1 MIKKG
6 WLMAGIL
13 LVFGCQS
20 TDPASVEPNARQTP
34 VSTATLSQVATV
46 EGITEYQLSNG
57 LRVILF
63 PDDSKPTTTV
73 NITYLVGSRHEA
85 YGETGMAHLLEH
97 LVFKGTPDHPDIPKE
112 LTERGA
118 SPNGT
123 TSFDRTNYY
132 ETFPATDDNLDWALD
147 LESDR
152 MVNSF
157 IAKEDLD
164 SEMTVVRNEME
175 SGENNPLGM
184 LYQRVMSTAYLWHN
198 YGNSTIGARSDVES
212 VPIERLQAFYR
223 KYYQPDNAV
232 LVVAG
237 KFDQDLAKDLIVD
250 KFGSIPRPER
260 EGANRIWP
268 TYTVEPTQDGER
280 SVTLRRA
287 GDSQFAM
294 MMFHVPPGSHE
305 DMAALDIYTHALS
318 SAPSGRLY
326 RALVESGKAVSV
338 AAQATQYREASPL
351 LIFSALRIEDS
362 VDEVLETMQDTVYAT
377 TSDAPITS
385 EEVERARTMF
395 LNNFELTFNSSQSVA
410 LQLSNWAAMG
420 DWRLMFLHRDR
431 LAAAS
436 VEDVNRVAR
445 AYVKPQNSTAGRFIP
460 TDTPDR
466 ADIPSMPDVEAMV
479 ADYRGKEAV
488 KAGEAFDP
496 SPKNIDA
503 RTITL
508 SFDNGFKLA
517 MLPKATRGENVVM
530 SLSMLHGS
538 EDTLTNMTSVAGLT
552 GGMLM
557 RGTERLDRQQ
567 LTDEFN
573 RLKARGGF
581 SGGLSSAG
589 GSVQTTRENL
599 ADVLRLAAEV
609 LKTPAFPADQ
619 FEELKQQTIAG
630 YEANR
635 SNPNALGSLAMN
647 RHLNPLPKGHP
658 GYVRSFDEAI
668 ADAQAVTL
676 DQVKSFYNEFYGADH
691 GRMAI
696 VGDFD
701 PDEIAPLVR
710 ELFGD
715 WESAAR
721 FERLPNP
728 HHEVPA
734 RVIVLETP
742 DKPNAY
748 FAAGINIPIRDDD
761 EDYPALVLA
770 NFMIGGGFLNS
781 RLATRIRQKEG
792 LSYGVS
798 SQFFADSFDAA
809 GLFTARAIYAP
820 ENADALQVAFREEI
834 DKVLKEGFE
843 SKEVADAR
851 AGFLESQKN
860 RLAND
865 GTLAGAL
872 SSNLYLNRTMAWTE
886 NLQDRI
892 LALTPSEVQAALVRH
907 VDPDKISVVIAG
919 DFGKKTSSE

>member
-1 MIKKG
+1 MLRNW
-6 WLMAGIL
+6 WLMVGALML
-13 LVFGCQS
+13 LGCQNTGPTS
-20 TDPASVEPNARQTP
+20 SERPAH
-34 VSTATLSQVATV
+34 TAPTVTTLTELATV
-46 EGITEYQLSNG
+46 EGITEYRLSNG

-73 NITYLVGSRHEA
+73 NITYLVGSRHES

-184 LYQRVMSTAYLWHN
+184 LYQRVMSTAYMWHN
-198 YGNSTIGARSDVES
+198 YGNSTIGARSDVEN

-237 KFDQDLAKDLIVD
+237 KFDQQLAKDLIVE
-250 KFGSIPRPER
+250 KFGAIPRPDR

-268 TYTVEPTQDGER
+268 TYTVEPVQDGER
-280 SVTLRRA
+280 SVTLRRV
-287 GDSQFAM
+287 GDSKFVM

-305 DMAALDIYTHALS
+305 DMAALDLYAHALS

-326 RALVESGKAVSV
+326 KALVESGKAVSV
-338 AAQATQYREASPL
+338 AAQATQYREASPM
-351 LIFSALRIEDS
+351 LIFAALRADGS
-362 VDEVLETMQDTVYAT
+362 VDDVLATMQKTVYET
-377 TSDAPITS
+377 TMNAPITHD
-385 EEVERARTMF
+385 EVERARTLF
-395 LNNFELTFNSSQSVA
+395 VNNFELTFNSSQSVA

-431 LAAAS
+431 LTAAS
-436 VEDVNRVAR
+436 ALDVNSVAR
-445 AYVKPQNSTAGRFIP
+445 AYMKPQNSTVGQFIP
-460 TDTPDR
+460 TDQPDR
-466 ADIPSMPDVEAMV
+466 AEIPPMPDVEAMV
-479 ADYRGKEAV
+479 ADYRGREAV
-488 KAGEAFDP
+488 KEGEAFDP
-496 SPKNIDA
+496 SPANIDA
-503 RTITL
+503 RTITMT
-508 SFDNGFKLA
+508 FDNGFELA

-530 SLSMLHGS
+530 SLSTLYGS
-538 EDTLTNMTSVAGLT
+538 EDALTNMVSVAGLT

-581 SGGLSSAG
+581 SGGISSAG

-599 ADVLRLAAEV
+599 PAVLRLAGEV
-609 LKTPAFPADQ
+609 LQTPAFPPDQ
-619 FEELKQQTIAG
+619 FKELKQQTVAS
-630 YEANR
+630 YESNR
-635 SNPNALGSLAMN
+635 SNPNALGSLAIN

-668 ADAQAVTL
+668 ADTEAVTL
-676 DQVKSFYNEFYGADH
+676 EQIRDFYRHFYGANH

-701 PDEIAPLVR
+701 PRQIAPLV
-710 ELFGD
+710 EEIFGGWNSGAD
-715 WESAAR
+715 YQ
-721 FERLPNP
+721 RLPNP
-728 HHEVPA
+728 HHEVA
-734 RVIVLETP
+734 REVLVIETP

-748 FAAGINIPIRDDD
+748 FSAGINIPIRDDHQ
-761 EDYPALVLA
+761 DYPALVLA

-809 GLFTARAIYAP
+809 GLFSARAIYAP
-820 ENADALQVAFREEI
+820 ENAPALQAAFREEI
-834 DKVLKEGFE
+834 SKVLSDGFE
-843 SKEVADAR
+843 AAEVAEAKS
-851 AGFLESQKN
+851 GFLEAQKN
-860 RLAND
+860 QLAND
-865 GTLAGAL
+865 NALAGIL
-872 SSNLYLNRTMAWTE
+872 SSNLYLDRTMAWTAA
-886 NLQDRI
+886 LQDRM
-892 LALTPSEVQAALVRH
+892 LSLTPEEIQAAMVRH
-907 VDPDKISVVIAG
+907 IDPDRISEVIAG
-919 DFGKKTSSE
+919 DFGRSGQ